1 MASIAS
7 VLKRTL
13 AVALTATA
21 FQQAVTAQATTHK
34 LPGQLTYFGERPSY
48 SPDGK
53 RMAFMGKSFGD
64 AFEVDLE
71 TRDIKLLTEA
81 PNAGFLRVQF
91 LPDGNYFLIGAR
103 TFKDIESTREAD
115 EEMWILKPGEKAP
128 VALNHKI
135 WEGVAISY
143 TQNRIS
149 WANNHANYPDDIA
162 EGEIIVYVAD
172 IVYGDDG
179 NPVLANKTEI
189 FRENG
194 PDCQPEPQDF
204 RNNDTELIY
213 TCYTDTDHP
222 TGGNASGGTVQ
233 GINLET
239 GEALTYRNVT
249 GEYNEVEGIFPGGQY
264 TLVEST
270 RDNWQANNGSRA
282 IDLWRLNLQE
292 PNSTDFVRLTY
303 FGDVHGAKAGNPVVS
318 PDGRSIAF
326 AEGRLSD
333 AAGVGRGILVLSLD
347 DFDY

>member
-7 VLKRTL
+7 VLRRTL
-13 AVALTATA
+13 LIALTTTTI
-21 FQQAVTAQATTHK
+21 QQGVTAQATTHK
-34 LPGQLTYFGERPSY
+34 LPGQLTGFGERPSY

-53 RMAFMGKSFGD
+53 RIAFMGKSFGD

-91 LPDGNYFLIGAR
+91 LPNGDYFLIGAR
-103 TFKDIESTREAD
+103 TFKDIVSTREAD
-115 EEMWILKPGEKAP
+115 EEMWILKPGQREP
-128 VALNHKI
+128 IALNHKI

-143 TQNRIS
+143 QQNRIS
-149 WANNHANYPDDIA
+149 WTNTHANYPDEIA
-162 EGEIIVYVAD
+162 ENVSIVYVAD
-172 IVYGDDG
+172 IVYDDDG
-179 NPVLANKTEI
+179 TPSLANKTEI
-189 FRENG
+189 FRTDG
-194 PDCQPEPQDF
+194 PACSPEPQDF
-204 RNNDTELIY
+204 RKNDTELVY

-222 TGGNASGGTVQ
+222 TGGDASGGIVQ
-233 GINLET
+233 GIDLET
-239 GEALTYRNVT
+239 GEVTIYRDVV
-249 GEYNEVEGIFPGGQY
+249 GEYNEVEGIFPGGDY

-270 RDNWQANNGSRA
+270 RENWKPNNGTRP